1 MKKCEVC
8 KRLFRLKKE
17 NLYNIYVA
25 PVGLNCIVNG
35 GKTYEAFDC
44 PYCGCQNIVGIR
56 EVGKLVES
64 TR

>member
-25 PVGLNCIVNG
+25 PVGLNCIVDG

-56 EVGKLVES
+56 EFGKLVES